1 MKIGP
6 NGIVGTP
13 EEIKDYQ
20 ANNGLKFDDFFRRIL
35 PARWVII
42 PCLLYAASA
51 LSIPLFKSSYLPF
64 LFLFLFGIGFMGWS
78 VVSLQLRY
86 NNRLA
91 TSLLTI
97 IMIAILSAAS
107 GFLSPSAVLKY
118 LRTALNSLE

>member
-6 NGIVGTP
+6 KGIVGTP

-20 ANNGLKFDDFFRRIL
+20 INNGLNFDAFFRRIL
-35 PARWVII
+35 PFRWFII
-42 PCLLYAASA
+42 PCLLYSVTA
-51 LSIPLFKSSYLPF
+51 LSLPFLKDSYFPF
-64 LFLFLFGIGFMGWS
+64 LFLLLFGIGFMGWS
-78 VVSLQLRY
+78 VISLQLRY

-107 GFLSPSAVLKY
+107 GFLSPSAVLQY
-118 LRTALNSLE
+118 LRTAINSLE